1 MINMNMDKRAR
12 AMKFFAVAAIL
23 VVMCSSVVWAS
34 GGSEGHDEHHGFDW
48 MAFLGKTFNAVFLF
62 GGLIF
67 FLRKPII
74 KLLSQKSLDVREDI
88 EHRENALK
96 DTSNQLDLMRQRL
109 EKLEDEI
116 AGLKKDAEKSGQ
128 EEQKRIETIGAQEAQ
143 RILELADAEINTKM
157 ENAVRNLKA
166 RIADLTIDQFKQDI
180 QKKLDKKT
188 HEKIIEN
195 NIRISGDIIE
205 RE

>member
-1 MINMNMDKRAR
+1 MNMDKVAR
-12 AMKFFAVAAIL
+12 ALKIFTVAAML
-23 VVMCSSVVWAS
+23 VVMCSSMVWA
-34 GGSEGHDEHHGFDW
+34 GGGGGGQDEHHGFDW
-48 MAFLGKTFNAVFLF
+48 MGFLGKTFNVVLLF

-74 KLLSQKSLDVREDI
+74 KLLTQKGLDIQEDI
-88 EHRENALK
+88 EHREQTLK
-96 DTSNQLDLMRQRL
+96 ETSAQLDQMRQRL

-116 AGLKKDAEKSGQ
+116 AGLKEDAKLSGQ
-128 EEQKRIETIGAQEAQ
+128 EEQKRIENIGSQEAL
-143 RILELADAEINTKM
+143 RVLELADAEINTKM

-180 QKKLDKKT
+180 QKNLDKKT

>member
-1 MINMNMDKRAR
+1 MNMDKVAR
-12 AMKFFAVAAIL
+12 ASKILIIAIIMVL
-23 VVMCSSVVWAS
+23 LCSPAIWA
-34 GGSEGHDEHHGFDW
+34 GGGGGGHDEHHGFDW
-48 MAFLGKTFNAVFLF
+48 MAFLGKTFNAVLLF

-74 KLLSQKSLDVREDI
+74 KLLTQKSLDVREDI
-88 EHRENALK
+88 EQREQTLK
-96 DTSNQLDLMRQRL
+96 DTSAQLDQMRLRL

-128 EEQKRIETIGAQEAQ
+128 EEQKRIEHIGAQEAQ
-143 RILELADAEINTKM
+143 RVLELADAEINTKM